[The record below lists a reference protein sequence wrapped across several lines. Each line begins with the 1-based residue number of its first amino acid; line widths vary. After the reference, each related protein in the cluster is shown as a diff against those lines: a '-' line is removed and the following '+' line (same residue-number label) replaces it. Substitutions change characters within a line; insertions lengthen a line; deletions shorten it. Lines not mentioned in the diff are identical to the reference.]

1 MVAKTPKVA
10 KKKSPLTT
18 VLKGKIEKKTPPL
31 PNTGNNN
38 RFKNF
43 LTQNYLRGLQNV
55 YAITAPKPPGVSQ
68 ENHNKKVR
76 NFLNHKTTN
85 IPHMLV
91 NKSTFARNLLGRNNL
106 RTLNHMISYNKYPY
120 VVRIIDTKRNIPAV
134 NKFNN
139 RGFNNWVNRNN
150 YVFRTWNDTYGMKT
164 VRGPYGPIK
173 LTNIH
178 LYKLSPE
185 NLRKLR
191 VIRRQNTKNT
201 AEFERKQAAAKAANL
216 MNWVRKFNKNELN
229 RLVANNNNTYTLRVN
244 SIPNPPLTKTN
255 MIKAVAALYLINYN
269 LNWPNARAGVNSVH
283 EEYRKDPKRGNV
295 ANRIPNAQLVSFL
308 MGLPYNRLR
317 QIHNKLPYYA

>member
-1 MVAKTPKVA
+1 MVAKKPKVV
-10 KKKSPLTT
+10 KKSPLTT
-18 VLKGKIEKKTPPL
+18 VLKRIIAKKPPPL

-106 RTLNHMISYNKYPY
+106 PTLNRMISNKYPY
-120 VVRIIDTKRNIPAV
+120 VGRIIETRLNVPSMYR
-134 NKFNN
+134 FNN
-139 RGFNNWVNRNN
+139 IQGFNNWVNRNN
-150 YVFRTWNDTYGMKT
+150 YVFRTWNDNYGMKT

-178 LYKLSPE
+178 PYKLSPE

-191 VIRRQNTKNT
+191 ILRRQNTKNA
-201 AEFERKQAAAKAANL
+201 AEFARKQAAKNAEKRKYVYEISYAAPGSGERMSMVLNTKGITIAAYPPNNATL
-216 MNWVRKFNKNELN
+216 VPNHNTSHIREYFKRWVTMSK
-229 RLVANNNNTYTLRVN
+229 
-244 SIPNPPLTKTN
+244 P
-255 MIKAVAALYLINYN
+255 NYN
-269 LNWPNARAGVNSVH
+269 MSLLKINA
-283 EEYRKDPKRGNV
+283 Y
-295 ANRIPNAQLVSFL
+295 
-308 MGLPYNRLR
+308 
-317 QIHNKLPYYA
+317 KLKN